1 MARRSSAFGDLLR
14 QYRVAAGLTQQAL
27 AERARVGRRSISD
40 LERGLFHS
48 PQRDT
53 VARLAQALDLSARDR
68 IGFAAAGLRRHGS
81 PLSRAPRTSHPHN
94 LPPQLTGLVG
104 RERDVAV
111 VAALLRRDD
120 GRLLTLTGPP
130 GVGKTRLSIA
140 AAERLLD
147 LFADGAFFVA
157 LAPVTDPDQVASVIA
172 GTLGLREEGGR
183 SVGESLRGR
192 LRARHMLLVLDNF
205 EHIAAAAVLVVD
217 LLTACP
223 RLTVLVTSRAP
234 LHVRDEQT
242 FAVSPLT
249 LPDPTYPPP
258 VDALT
263 QYSAIELF
271 LQRARACAP
280 DFELT
285 VANAPAVAAICR
297 RLDGLPLAIELAAS
311 RIALLPPQ
319 ALLARLERR
328 LTLLIAGAHDLP
340 QRQRTLRAAIAWSY
354 DLLDADERALFAR
367 LGIFV
372 GGCTFEAAEA
382 VCGTAGDRQDTVLD
396 GLASLMDKS
405 LLRMEAAGHG
415 EPRFGMLETIREYAL
430 ERLAES
436 GDEEESRRRHAGY
449 YLTLAEAAEPEL
461 TGPVQGLW
469 LERLEDEGNNLR
481 AALRWTR
488 ESGEIETGLRLA
500 GALWR
505 FWYTRGYQREGRG
518 WLEGLLALAA
528 QGPGGPSRA
537 ARAKAFNAAGV
548 LAYYQGDCMRAI
560 ALHEESLA
568 LRREL
573 ADKQAIAS
581 SLHNLASNVALCG
594 DHERAV
600 ELYEESLALSREL
613 GAKLAIAATLS
624 NLGDIA
630 REQGAYGRAN
640 ALSEE
645 SLALMRE
652 LGDTWGIA
660 LLLTNLGRLAREQRD
675 YGRAAGL
682 YAESLALYQR
692 LGDKSE
698 VIACLQDVADLVYRQ
713 GQAEQAARL
722 YGAVAAARDAN
733 GHALSPVDQARFE
746 RETDA
751 LRATLGADSFTGAW
765 MEGRALPLER
775 IVEQAR
781 AVVEEASREAPK
793 DAV

>member
-1 MARRSSAFGDLLR
+1 M
-14 QYRVAAGLTQQAL
+14 
-27 AERARVGRRSISD
+27 
-40 LERGLFHS
+40 
-48 PQRDT
+48 
-53 VARLAQALDLSARDR
+53 DLSARDR
-68 IGFAAAGLRRHGS
+68 IGFEAAGLRWHGS
-81 PLSRAPRTSHPHN
+81 PLFRAPQDGHPHN

-120 GRLLTLTGPP
+120 VRLLTLIGPP
-130 GVGKTRLSIA
+130 GVGKTRLSLG

-147 LFADGAFFVA
+147 LFADGVFFVA
-157 LAPVTDPDQVASVIA
+157 LAPLTDPVQVAPVIA
-172 GTLGLREEGGR
+172 ETLGVREEGGR
-183 SVGESLRGR
+183 SVDESVRGL

-205 EHIAAAAVLVVD
+205 EHVAAAAALVVD

-223 RLTVLVTSRAP
+223 RLTVLVTSRSP
-234 LHVRDEQT
+234 LHVRGEQT
-242 FAVSPLT
+242 FAVSPLA
-249 LPDPTYPPP
+249 LPDPIHPPP

-271 LQRARACAP
+271 LQRARARAT

-285 VANAPAVAAICR
+285 VANAPAVAEICR

-328 LTLLIAGAHDLP
+328 LSLLIAGAHDLP
-340 QRQRTLRAAIAWSY
+340 ERQRTLRTAIAWSY

-372 GGCTFEAAEA
+372 GGCTLEAAEA
-382 VCGTAGDRQDTVLD
+382 VCGTADDRQGAVLD
-396 GLASLMDKS
+396 GLASLMDKN
-405 LLRMEAAGHG
+405 LLRMEGAGYG

-430 ERLAES
+430 ERLEES
-436 GDEEESRRRHAGY
+436 GDEDESRCRHARY
-449 YLTLAEAAEPEL
+449 YLALAEAAEPEL
-461 TGPVQGLW
+461 TGPTQGMW
-469 LERLEDEGNNLR
+469 LERLEHDGDNLR
-481 AALRWTR
+481 TALRWAR
-488 ESGEIETGLRLA
+488 ESREIDTGLRLA

-505 FWYTRGYQREGRG
+505 FWYARGYQREGRR
-518 WLEGLLALAA
+518 WLEDLLAMAA
-528 QGPGGPSRA
+528 TGRGGPSMT
-537 ARAKAFNAAGV
+537 ARAKALNAAGV
-548 LAYYQGDCMRAI
+548 LAYYQGDCARAI

-600 ELYEESLALSREL
+600 ELYEESLTLSRDL
-613 GAKLAIAATLS
+613 GNKLAIAATLS

-630 REQGAYGRAN
+630 REQGAYGRAT

-675 YGRAAGL
+675 YRRAASL
-682 YAESLALYQR
+682 YGESLALYRQ

-698 VIACLQDVADLVYRQ
+698 VIACLQDVADLIYRQ

-722 YGAVAAARDAN
+722 YGAVAAGRDAN

-746 RETDA
+746 HDVAA
-751 LRATLGADSFTGAW
+751 LRTALGSDSFTGAW
-765 MEGRALPLER
+765 MEGRTLPLER

-781 AVVEEASREAPK
+781 AVVEGSPREAR
-793 DAV
+793 

>member
-1 MARRSSAFGDLLR
+1 MARRSSDFGDLLR

-27 AERARVGRRSISD
+27 AARARVGRRTISD
-40 LERGLFHS
+40 LERGLFHG

-68 IGFAAAGLRRHGS
+68 IGFEAAGLRRHGP
-81 PLSRAPRTSHPHN
+81 PLSRAPQTGHPHN

-104 RERDVAV
+104 RERDVDV
-111 VAALLRRDD
+111 VTALLRHDG

-130 GVGKTRLSIA
+130 GVGKTRLSLG

-172 GTLGLREEGGR
+172 ATLGLREEGGR
-183 SVGESLRGR
+183 SVVENLCGR

-205 EHIAAAAVLVVD
+205 EHVTAAAVLVVD

-234 LHVRDEQT
+234 LHVRGEQT
-242 FAVSPLT
+242 FAVSPLA
-249 LPDPTYPPP
+249 LPDPTDPPP

-263 QYSAIELF
+263 QYSAIDLF
-271 LQRARACAP
+271 LQRARARAP
-280 DFELT
+280 DFEIT

-311 RIALLPPQ
+311 RVALLPPQ

-328 LTLLIAGAHDLP
+328 LSLLIAGAHDLP
-340 QRQRTLRAAIAWSY
+340 ERQRTLRAAIAWSY

-372 GGCTFEAAEA
+372 GGCTIEAAEA
-382 VCGTAGDRQDTVLD
+382 VCGTAGGRQDTVLD
-396 GLASLMDKS
+396 RLASLMNKS
-405 LLRMEAAGHG
+405 LLRMDVAGHG

-449 YLTLAEAAEPEL
+449 YLALAEAAEPEL
-461 TGPVQGLW
+461 TGPAQGMW
-469 LERLEDEGNNLR
+469 LERLEDEGDNLR
-481 AALRWTR
+481 SALRWAR
-488 ESGEIETGLRLA
+488 ESGEIDTGLRLA

-505 FWYTRGYQREGRG
+505 FWYMRGYQREGRG
-518 WLEGLLALAA
+518 WLEDLLALTAK
-528 QGPGGPSRA
+528 GPGGPARA

-548 LAYYQGDCMRAI
+548 LAYYQGDCVRAI

-600 ELYEESLALSREL
+600 ELYEESLALSRDL

-630 REQGAYGRAN
+630 REQGAYGRAT

-675 YGRAAGL
+675 YGRAAVL
-682 YAESLALYQR
+682 YAESLALYRR

-698 VIACLQDVADLVYRQ
+698 VIACLQDVAALIYRQ

-722 YGAVAAARDAN
+722 YGAVAAGRDAN

-746 RETDA
+746 RDVAA
-751 LRATLGADSFTGAW
+751 LRATLGDDSFTGAW

-775 IVEQAR
+775 MVEQAR
-781 AVVEEASREAPK
+781 AVIEGSTREAPK
-793 DAV
+793 EAL

>member
-1 MARRSSAFGDLLR
+1 MTRQSSAFGDLLR
-14 QYRVAAGLTQQAL
+14 QYRVTAGLTQHAL
-27 AERARVGRRSISD
+27 AERARVGRRTISD

-68 IGFAAAGLRRHGS
+68 IGFEAAGLRRHGS
-81 PLSRAPRTSHPHN
+81 SLSRPPQTGHSHN

-111 VAALLRRDD
+111 VAALLRHDD

-130 GVGKTRLSIA
+130 GVGKTRLSMG
-140 AAERLLD
+140 AAERLLG
-147 LFADGAFFVA
+147 LFADGVYVIA

-172 GTLGLREEGGR
+172 ATLGVREEGGQ
-183 SVGESLRGR
+183 SVGESVRAHLRE
-192 LRARHMLLVLDNF
+192 RHMLLVLDNF
-205 EHIAAAAVLVVD
+205 EHVAAAAVLVVD
-217 LLTACP
+217 LLTVCP

-234 LHVRDEQT
+234 LHVRGEQT
-242 FAVSPLT
+242 FAVSPLA
-249 LPDPTYPPP
+249 LPDPTDPLP
-258 VDALT
+258 VDTLT

-271 LQRARACAP
+271 LQRARALAP

-285 VANAPAVAAICR
+285 VANAPAVVAICR
-297 RLDGLPLAIELAAS
+297 RLDGLPLAIELAAP

-328 LTLLIAGAHDLP
+328 LSLLIAGAHDLP
-340 QRQRTLRAAIAWSY
+340 RRQRTLRTAIAWSY

-372 GGCTFEAAEA
+372 VNCTLEAAEA

-396 GLASLMDKS
+396 RLASLMNKS
-405 LLRMEAAGHG
+405 LLRMDVGGHG

-449 YLTLAEAAEPEL
+449 YLALAEAAEPEL
-461 TGPVQGLW
+461 TGPTQGMW
-469 LERLEDEGNNLR
+469 LERLEDEGDNLR
-481 AALRWTR
+481 AALRWAR
-488 ESGEIETGLRLA
+488 ESEEIETGLRLA

-518 WLEGLLALAA
+518 WLEGLLALAVT
-528 QGPGGPSRA
+528 GPDGPSMVA
-537 ARAKAFNAAGV
+537 QAKALNAAGV
-548 LAYYQGDCMRAI
+548 LAYYQGDCVQAI

-600 ELYEESLALSREL
+600 ELYEESLALSRDL

-630 REQGAYGRAN
+630 REQGAYGRAT

-660 LLLTNLGRLAREQRD
+660 LLLTNLGRLACEQRD
-675 YGRAAGL
+675 YRRAAGL
-682 YAESLALYQR
+682 YAESLALYRR

-698 VIACLQDVADLVYRQ
+698 VIACLQDVADLIYRQ

-722 YGAVAAARDAN
+722 YGAVAAGRDAN
-733 GHALSPVDQARFE
+733 GHALSPIDQARFE
-746 RETDA
+746 RDVAVIRAA
-751 LRATLGADSFTGAW
+751 LGVDSFAGAW
-765 MEGRALPLER
+765 MEGRALPLEQ

-781 AVVEEASREAPK
+781 AMVAGPPREAPT
-793 DAV
+793 DAL

>member
-1 MARRSSAFGDLLR
+1 M
-14 QYRVAAGLTQQAL
+14 
-27 AERARVGRRSISD
+27 
-40 LERGLFHS
+40 
-48 PQRDT
+48 
-53 VARLAQALDLSARDR
+53 
-68 IGFAAAGLRRHGS
+68 
-81 PLSRAPRTSHPHN
+81 
-94 LPPQLTGLVG
+94 
-104 RERDVAV
+104 
-111 VAALLRRDD
+111 
-120 GRLLTLTGPP
+120 
-130 GVGKTRLSIA
+130 
-140 AAERLLD
+140 AERLLD
-147 LFADGAFFVA
+147 LFADGAYVVA
-157 LAPVTDPDQVASVIA
+157 LAPLTDPDQVASVIA
-172 GTLGLREEGGR
+172 ATLGLREEGGQ
-183 SVGESLRGR
+183 SAGESVRRR

-205 EHIAAAAVLVVD
+205 EHVAAAAVLVVN
-217 LLTACP
+217 LLTVCP

-234 LHVRDEQT
+234 LHVRGEQT

-249 LPDPTYPPP
+249 LPDPTDPLP
-258 VDALT
+258 VDTLT

-271 LQRARACAP
+271 LQRARALAP

-285 VANAPAVAAICR
+285 GANAPAVAAICR
-297 RLDGLPLAIELAAS
+297 RLDGLPLAIELAVP

-328 LTLLIAGAHDLP
+328 LSLLIAGAHDLP

-372 GGCTFEAAEA
+372 GSCTLEAAEA
-382 VCGTAGDRQDTVLD
+382 VRGTAGDRQDTVLD
-396 GLASLMDKS
+396 RLASLMSKS
-405 LLRMEAAGHG
+405 LLRMDVGGHG
-415 EPRFGMLETIREYAL
+415 EPRFGMLETIGEYAL

-449 YLTLAEAAEPEL
+449 YLALAEAAETEL
-461 TGPVQGLW
+461 TGPTQGMW
-469 LERLEDEGNNLR
+469 LERLEDDGDNLR
-481 AALRWTR
+481 AALQWAR

-518 WLEGLLALAA
+518 WLEGLLALAVT
-528 QGPGGPSRA
+528 GPSGPSMVA
-537 ARAKAFNAAGV
+537 QAKALNAAGV
-548 LAYYQGDCMRAI
+548 LAYYQGDCVRAI

-600 ELYEESLALSREL
+600 DLYEESLALSREL

-630 REQGAYGRAN
+630 REQGSYGRAT

-675 YGRAAGL
+675 YRHAAGL
-682 YAESLALYQR
+682 YAESLALYRR

-698 VIACLQDVADLVYRQ
+698 VIACLQDVADLINRQ
-713 GQAEQAARL
+713 GQVEQAARL
-722 YGAVAAARDAN
+722 YGAVAAGRDAN
-733 GHALSPVDQARFE
+733 GHALSPVDQVRFE
-746 RETDA
+746 RDVATVRAA
-751 LRATLGADSFTGAW
+751 LGVDSFTGAW
-765 MEGRALPLER
+765 MEGRALPLEQ

-781 AVVEEASREAPK
+781 ATVEVTLP
-793 DAV
+793 AVSQ

>member
-1 MARRSSAFGDLLR
+1 MARQSSAFGDLLR

-27 AERARVGRRSISD
+27 AARARVGRRTISD

-53 VARLAQALDLSARDR
+53 VTRLVQALDLSARDR
-68 IGFAAAGLRRHGS
+68 VGFEAAGLRWHGS
-81 PLSRAPRTSHPHN
+81 PLSSAPQTGHPHN
-94 LPPQLTGLVG
+94 LPPQLTGLIG

-130 GVGKTRLSIA
+130 GVGKTRLSIG

-157 LAPVTDPDQVASVIA
+157 LAPATDPDQVASVIA
-172 GTLGLREEGGR
+172 GTLGVREEGGR
-183 SVGESLRGR
+183 SAGESVRRR

-205 EHIAAAAVLVVD
+205 EHVAAAAVLVAD

-234 LHVRDEQT
+234 LRVRGEQT
-242 FAVSPLT
+242 FAVAPLT
-249 LPDPTYPPP
+249 LPDPTDPPP

-271 LQRARACAP
+271 LQRARTRAP
-280 DFELT
+280 DFDLT

-328 LTLLIAGAHDLP
+328 LSLLIDGAHDLP
-340 QRQRTLRAAIAWSY
+340 ERQRTLRAAIAWSY
-354 DLLDADERALFAR
+354 DLLDADERTLFTR

-372 GGCTFEAAEA
+372 GDCTLEAAEA
-382 VCGTAGDRQDTVLD
+382 VCGAAGDRQDAVLD

-405 LLRMEAAGHG
+405 LLRMEVAGHG
-415 EPRFGMLETIREYAL
+415 EPRFGMLETIREYAV
-430 ERLAES
+430 ERLVAS
-436 GDEEESRRRHAGY
+436 GNEEESRRHAEY
-449 YLTLAEAAEPEL
+449 YLALAEAAEPEL
-461 TGPVQGLW
+461 TGPTQGMW
-469 LERLEDEGNNLR
+469 LEQLEDEGDNLR
-481 AALRWTR
+481 AALRWAR
-488 ESGEIETGLRLA
+488 ESGESETGLRLA

-505 FWYTRGYQREGRG
+505 FWYARGYQREGRG
-518 WLEGLLALAA
+518 WLEDLLALAVT
-528 QGPGGPSRA
+528 GPGAPSRA
-537 ARAKAFNAAGV
+537 ARAKALNAVGV
-548 LAYYQGDCMRAI
+548 LAYYQGDCVRAI

-600 ELYEESLALSREL
+600 TLYEESLALSREL
-613 GAKLAIAATLS
+613 GNKLAIAATLG

-630 REQGAYGRAN
+630 REQGAYGRAT

-675 YGRAAGL
+675 YRRAAGL
-682 YAESLALYQR
+682 YAESLALYRQ

-698 VIACLQDVADLVYRQ
+698 VIACLQDVADLIYRQ

-722 YGAVAAARDAN
+722 YGAVAVGRDAN
-733 GHALSPVDQARFE
+733 GHTLSPVDQARFE
-746 RETDA
+746 RDVAA
-751 LRATLGADSFTGAW
+751 LRATLGVDSFTVAW
-765 MEGRALPLER
+765 IEGRALPLEQ

-781 AVVEEASREAPK
+781 AVVERSPREAPK
-793 DAV
+793 EAL

>member
-104 RERDVAV
+104 RERDVDV
-111 VAALLRRDD
+111 VTALLRHDG

-130 GVGKTRLSIA
+130 GVGKTRLSLG

-172 GTLGLREEGGR
+172 ATLGLREEGGR
-183 SVGESLRGR
+183 SVVENLCGR

-205 EHIAAAAVLVVD
+205 EHVTAAAVLVVD

-234 LHVRDEQT
+234 LHVRGEQT
-242 FAVSPLT
+242 FAVSPLA
-249 LPDPTYPPP
+249 LPDPTDPPP

-263 QYSAIELF
+263 QYSAIDLF
-271 LQRARACAP
+271 LQRARARAP
-280 DFELT
+280 DFEIT
-285 VANAPAVAAICR
+285 VENAPAVDAICR

-311 RIALLPPQ
+311 RVALLPPQ

-328 LTLLIAGAHDLP
+328 LSLLIAGAHDLP
-340 QRQRTLRAAIAWSY
+340 ERQRTLRAAIAWSY

-372 GGCTFEAAEA
+372 GGCTIEAAEA
-382 VCGTAGDRQDTVLD
+382 VCGTAGGRQDTVLD
-396 GLASLMDKS
+396 RLASLMNKS
-405 LLRMEAAGHG
+405 LLRMDVAGHG

-449 YLTLAEAAEPEL
+449 YLALAEAAEPEL
-461 TGPVQGLW
+461 TGPAQGMW
-469 LERLEDEGNNLR
+469 LERLEDEGDNLR
-481 AALRWTR
+481 AALRWAR
-488 ESGEIETGLRLA
+488 ESGEIDTGLRLA

-505 FWYTRGYQREGRG
+505 FWYMRGYQREGRG
-518 WLEGLLALAA
+518 WLEDLLALTAK
-528 QGPGGPSRA
+528 GPSGPARA

-548 LAYYQGDCMRAI
+548 LAYYQGDCVRAI

-600 ELYEESLALSREL
+600 ELYEESLALSRDL

-630 REQGAYGRAN
+630 REQGAYGRAT

-675 YGRAAGL
+675 YRRAAVL

-733 GHALSPVDQARFE
+733 GHALSPVDQACFE
-746 RETDA
+746 RDVAA
-751 LRATLGADSFTGAW
+751 LRATLGDDSFTGAW

-775 IVEQAR
+775 MVEQAR
-781 AVVEEASREAPK
+781 AVIEGSTREAPK
-793 DAV
+793 EAL

>member
-1 MARRSSAFGDLLR
+1 MAKRSSAFGDLLR

-27 AERARVGRRSISD
+27 AERARVGRRTISD
-40 LERGLFHS
+40 LERGLFHR
-48 PQRDT
+48 PRRDT

-68 IGFAAAGLRRHGS
+68 VGFEAAGLRWHGS
-81 PLSRAPRTSHPHN
+81 PLSHAPRTGRPHN

-130 GVGKTRLSIA
+130 GVGKTRLSLA

-147 LFADGAFFVA
+147 LFADGVFFVA
-157 LAPVTDPDQVASVIA
+157 LAPVTDPDQVAPVIA
-172 GTLGLREEGGR
+172 GALGLREEGGR
-183 SVGESLRGR
+183 SVGESLRAH

-205 EHIAAAAVLVVD
+205 EHVATAAVLVVD

-234 LHVRDEQT
+234 LHVRGEQT
-242 FAVSPLT
+242 FAVSPLA
-249 LPDPTYPPP
+249 LPDATHPPP
-258 VDALT
+258 ADALT

-271 LQRARACAP
+271 LQRARAHAP

-297 RLDGLPLAIELAAS
+297 HLDGLPLAIELAAS

-328 LTLLIAGAHDLP
+328 LSLLIAGAHDLP
-340 QRQRTLRAAIAWSY
+340 RRQRTLRAAIAWSY
-354 DLLDADERALFAR
+354 DLLAADERALFAR

-372 GGCTFEAAEA
+372 GGCTLEAAEA
-382 VCGTAGDRQDTVLD
+382 VCRAACGAAGDRRDTELD

-405 LLRMEAAGHG
+405 LLRMAAAGQG

-430 ERLAES
+430 ERLAAR

-449 YLTLAEAAEPEL
+449 YLALAEAAEPEL
-461 TGPVQGLW
+461 TGPTQGMW
-469 LERLEDEGNNLR
+469 LERLEHEGDNLR

-528 QGPGGPSRA
+528 TGPGAPSKA

-548 LAYYQGDCMRAI
+548 LAY
-560 ALHEESLA
+560 
-568 LRREL
+568 
-573 ADKQAIAS
+573 
-581 SLHNLASNVALCG
+581 
-594 DHERAV
+594 
-600 ELYEESLALSREL
+600 
-613 GAKLAIAATLS
+613 
-624 NLGDIA
+624 
-630 REQGAYGRAN
+630 
-640 ALSEE
+640 
-645 SLALMRE
+645 
-652 LGDTWGIA
+652 
-660 LLLTNLGRLAREQRD
+660 
-675 YGRAAGL
+675 
-682 YAESLALYQR
+682 
-692 LGDKSE
+692 
-698 VIACLQDVADLVYRQ
+698 
-713 GQAEQAARL
+713 
-722 YGAVAAARDAN
+722 
-733 GHALSPVDQARFE
+733 
-746 RETDA
+746 
-751 LRATLGADSFTGAW
+751 
-765 MEGRALPLER
+765 
-775 IVEQAR
+775 
-781 AVVEEASREAPK
+781 
-793 DAV
+793 